1 MIIIDSSGKIPCSI
15 MGPGLLVDDTDAK
28 SLVVIAGSAIAAI
41 LVDSAKELD
50 ALAFTT
56 NPGSSYSSTVC
67 DAVDC
72 GGAVVF
78 PDLVREDAVIGPVVF
93 LGLVREGGY

>member
-1 MIIIDSSGKIPCSI
+1 